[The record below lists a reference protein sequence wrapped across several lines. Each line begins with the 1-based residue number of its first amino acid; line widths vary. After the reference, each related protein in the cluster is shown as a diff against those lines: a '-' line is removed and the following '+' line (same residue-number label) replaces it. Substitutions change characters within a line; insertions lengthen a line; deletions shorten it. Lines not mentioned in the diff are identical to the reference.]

1 MITGEQIGLDS
12 IPLDR
17 LQGGGFFAGRP
28 LRGRRGR
35 TFWVDSTANQ
45 FGDGK
50 QDFPFRK
57 IADAHAMCVSGRGDV
72 ILVAAGHSEP
82 VITAAGGLT
91 ISKNNVAVIGL
102 GEGTNRPAITFST
115 STAASVLVSGTGV
128 RLEGLFF
135 NCTGIDGL
143 TQPLNITGSSCVV
156 QNNTFATA
164 STTNQCVQAILTS
177 NGANNLIVRGN
188 SFRPNAAA
196 AATTA
201 GVDAAITIVG
211 GLNIRIEDN
220 IIIGAFGSGIG
231 GIQVI
236 TTAATNLAIT
246 GNLIRNHTASNTKAI
261 TILTASTGIIA
272 RNMMQI
278 LSGTAP
284 ITGDAMMW
292 VGANYYAAAVAT
304 AGTLI

>member
-1 MITGEQIGLDS
+1 MITGNNIAVDS

-17 LQGGGFFAGRP
+17 LAGGGITSGRP
-28 LRGRRGR
+28 VRGRIGK
-35 TFWVDSTANQ
+35 TFWVDSTAAQ

-50 QDFPFRK
+50 ADFPCRS
-57 IADAHAMCVSGRGDV
+57 IVTALALCESGRGDV

-82 VITAAGGLT
+82 VITAAGGIT
-91 ISKNNVAVIGL
+91 ISKNNVAIVGL
-102 GEGTNRPAITFST
+102 GEGTNRPTLTYST
-115 STAASVLVSGTGV
+115 SVNASLLVSGQGV
-128 RLEGLFF
+128 RIEGLCI
-135 NCTGIDGL
+135 NGTGIDAL
-143 TQPLNITGSSCVV
+143 VSPLNISGASCVV
-156 QNNTFATA
+156 QNCTFVTA
-164 STTNQCVQAILTS
+164 STTNQCVQAILTTS
-177 NGANNLIVRGN
+177 GANGLIVRGN
-188 SFRPNAAA
+188 TFRPNSSS

-211 GLNIRIEDN
+211 GANARIEDN
-220 IIIGAFGSGIG
+220 IIIGAFGSAIG

-236 TTAATNLAIT
+236 TTAASNLAIT

-292 VGANYYAAAVAT
+292 VGGNYYAAAVAT